1 MDLEKARTMTLWS
14 SLPRPFSVLAPM
26 EDVTDTV
33 FRRIVREVGPPDVVV
48 TEFTSTD
55 GLCTEGRPRVIARLR
70 FAADERPIVAQIWG
84 NVPERY
90 RRVAAE
96 VREMGFDGLDINMG
110 CPVKKIAS
118 RGACGALI
126 NNPSLAGE
134 LIAAAREGAGDLP
147 VSVKTRIGVVRSKAE
162 EWLGFLLAQGISAL
176 TVHGR
181 TVAQQSDGEAD
192 WSTVTLAVRLR
203 DQAGLPTRIIGNGDV
218 KTAAAFLRRVQETGA
233 DGVMIGRGVFENLF
247 LFRAIRGALAG
258 ADSPPLEFSRLRP
271 MEKIA
276 YFRRHLALHRET
288 WGMSK
293 SFDVLK
299 KFVKTYVRAFEGAG
313 KLVDAIMRTRTHE
326 DAQCVLDAWEADL
339 LKGLKSAGYVDAK
352 SAGYVDA
359 KSAGY
364 VDANPPGTSMRRNAM
379 GRFPLD

>member
-1 MDLEKARTMTLWS
+1 MDNAPARPRNLWS

-33 FRRIVREVGPPDVVV
+33 FRRIVREAGSPDVVV

-55 GLCTEGRPRVIARLR
+55 GLCTEGRPRVINRLR
-70 FAADERPIVAQIWG
+70 FEADERPIVAQIWG
-84 NVPERY
+84 NVPDRY

-96 VREMGFDGLDINMG
+96 VRGMGFDGLDINMG
-110 CPVKKIAS
+110 CPVKKITS

-147 VSVKTRIGVVRSKAE
+147 VSVKTRIGVVRSRAE

-181 TVAQQSDGEAD
+181 TVAQQSEGEAD
-192 WSTVTLAVRLR
+192 WSTVALAVRLR

-218 KTAAAFLRRVQETGA
+218 RTPAAFLRRVRETGA
-233 DGVMIGRGVFENLF
+233 DGVMIGRGIFENLF
-247 LFRAIRGALAG
+247 LFRAIRSALAG
-258 ADSPPLEFSRLRP
+258 ADSSIEFSRLDRT
-271 MEKIA
+271 EKIA
-276 YFRRHLALHRET
+276 HFRRHLALHRET
-288 WGMSK
+288 WGTSK

-326 DAQCVLDAWEADL
+326 DAEHVLDAW
-339 LKGLKSAGYVDAK
+339 SAEWSGQAE
-352 SAGYVDA
+352 
-359 KSAGY
+359 
-364 VDANPPGTSMRRNAM
+364 RRGSIPA
-379 GRFPLD
+379 

>member
-1 MDLEKARTMTLWS
+1 MNLENTRATSLWN

-33 FRRIVREVGPPDVVV
+33 FRRIVRDAGPPDVVF

-110 CPVKKIAS
+110 CPVKKITG

-181 TVAQQSDGEAD
+181 TVAQQSEGEAD
-192 WSTVTLAVRLR
+192 WSTVALAVRLR
-203 DQAGLPTRIIGNGDV
+203 DKAGLPTRIIGNGDI
-218 KTAAAFLRRVQETGA
+218 KTAAAFLRRVRETGA
-233 DGVMIGRGVFENLF
+233 DGVMIGRGIFENLF
-247 LFRAIRGALAG
+247 LFRSIRDALAG
-258 ADSPPLEFSRLRP
+258 ADSLPLEFSRLERT
-271 MEKIA
+271 EKIA

-288 WGMSK
+288 WGMAK

-299 KFVKTYVRAFEGAG
+299 KFAKTYVRAFEGAG
-313 KLVDAIMRTRTHE
+313 KLVDAVMRTRTHE
-326 DAQCVLDAWEADL
+326 DAQNVLDAWAAEEVKAA
-339 LKGLKSAGYVDAK
+339 GLHGSIPA
-352 SAGYVDA
+352 
-359 KSAGY
+359 
-364 VDANPPGTSMRRNAM
+364 
-379 GRFPLD
+379 

>member
-1 MDLEKARTMTLWS
+1 MSVWS
-14 SLPRPFSVLAPM
+14 SLSRPFSVLAPM

-33 FRRIVREVGPPDVVV
+33 FRRIVRDAGSPDVVV

-55 GLCTEGRPRVIARLR
+55 GLCTEGRPRVINRLR
-70 FAADERPIVAQIWG
+70 FAADEHPIVAQIWG

-90 RRVAAE
+90 LRVAAE

-110 CPVKKIAS
+110 CPVKKITS

-134 LIAAAREGAGDLP
+134 LIAAAKEGAGDLP
-147 VSVKTRIGVVRSKAE
+147 VSVKTRIGIVRSKAE

-192 WSTVTLAVRLR
+192 WSTVALAVSLR
-203 DQAGLPTRIIGNGDV
+203 DHAGVPTRIIGNGDV
-218 KTAAAFLRRVQETGA
+218 KTAAGFLRRVQETGA
-233 DGVMIGRGVFENLF
+233 DGVMIGRGIFENLF
-247 LFRAIRGALAG
+247 LFKAIRGALGG
-258 ADSPPLEFSRLRP
+258 ADSPGPEFSRLERT
-271 MEKIA
+271 EKIA

-288 WGMSK
+288 WGRAK
-293 SFDVLK
+293 NFDVLK

-313 KLVDAIMRTRTHE
+313 RLVEAVMRTRTHE
-326 DAQCVLDAWEADL
+326 EAETLLAAWTADWV
-339 LKGLKSAGYVDAK
+339 KRNSVDA
-352 SAGYVDA
+352 AE
-359 KSAGY
+359 
-364 VDANPPGTSMRRNAM
+364 PGSIPA
-379 GRFPLD
+379 